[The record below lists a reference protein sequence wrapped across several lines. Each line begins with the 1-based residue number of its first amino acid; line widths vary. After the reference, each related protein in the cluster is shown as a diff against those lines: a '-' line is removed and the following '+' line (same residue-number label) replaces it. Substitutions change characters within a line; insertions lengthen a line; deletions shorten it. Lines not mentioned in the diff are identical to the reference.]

1 MEWGSFR
8 TIAGR
13 MADLSASRGS
23 SARNWGVT
31 RFLAPL
37 ALIAVLVAVFVVV
50 NGSLGEEGSSTAGD
64 VEATTG
70 VNGGGDGVEGDGAE
84 NPKTYTV
91 ESGDVLS
98 SIAEQFGVSVDRL
111 ERLNPDV
118 DPQTLN
124 AGVEIKI
131 R

>member
-1 MEWGSFR
+1 MNAPSR
-8 TIAGR
+8 TIARR
-13 MADLSASRGS
+13 MADMGASRGTT
-23 SARNWGVT
+23 ARSWGAG

-37 ALIAVLVAVFVVV
+37 ALVVVLVAVFAVV
-50 NGSLGEEGSSTAGD
+50 NGSLGEDGSTGATE
-64 VEATTG
+64 VETTTG
-70 VNGGGDGVEGDGAE
+70 VNGGSDGVEGDGAE

-91 ESGDVLS
+91 EPGDVLS
-98 SIAEQFGVSVDRL
+98 AIAEKFGVSVERL

>member
-1 MEWGSFR
+1 
-8 TIAGR
+8 

-23 SARNWGVT
+23 SARNWGVS

-37 ALIAVLVAVFVVV
+37 ALIVVLVAVFVVV
-50 NGSLGEEGSSTAGD
+50 NGSLGEEGSSTGSD

-91 ESGDVLS
+91 EPGDVLS
-98 SIAEQFGVSVDRL
+98 SIAEKFGVSVDRL